1 MTVKLV
7 VYDELPI
14 GKVTNELVLE
24 VANERL
30 SIRDLIRQ
38 RVFQEVTLHNLSM
51 PGYFNGLV
59 QPTNAEAT
67 LNGYKLKQRRQ
78 IDWEKQADL
87 ALQAFE
93 GNGFFIL
100 IDDRQVTNLDDLVE
114 IGENTQVTFVKLI
127 PLVGG

>member
-24 VANERL
+24 AANERL

-67 LNGYKLKQRRQ
+67 LNG
-78 IDWEKQADL
+78 
-87 ALQAFE
+87 
-93 GNGFFIL
+93 
-100 IDDRQVTNLDDLVE
+100 
-114 IGENTQVTFVKLI
+114 
-127 PLVGG
+127 